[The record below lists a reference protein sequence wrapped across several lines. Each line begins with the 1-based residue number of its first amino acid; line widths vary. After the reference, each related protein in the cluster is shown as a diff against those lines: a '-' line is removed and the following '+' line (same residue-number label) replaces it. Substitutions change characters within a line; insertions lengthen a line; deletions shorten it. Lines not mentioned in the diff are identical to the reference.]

1 MALVCKQDVFLL
13 VFTNLL
19 NLAAFWGPEKLC
31 LSRLGYSFSC
41 NHLDVTLS
49 TIFLKVFNLE
59 VFFLLPS
66 GNPYTRRGQ
75 HGALPSEKPV

>member
-13 VFTNLL
+13 IFTNLL

-31 LSRLGYSFSC
+31 LPRLGYSFC
-41 NHLDVTLS
+41 NHLDVTPS
-49 TIFLKVFNLE
+49 TIFLKVFKLE
-59 VFFLLPS
+59 VFFLLHS
-66 GNPYTRRGQ
+66 GNPYTKRGQ